1 MDDRRRTAGS
11 PPAAT
16 TRTSRDARRRAL
28 ETLVAEQPIASQ
40 RELVAL
46 LAARGFA
53 VDGATVSRDVAALGI
68 AKVMRDG
75 RRTYA
80 LPGELGPAGRGGD
93 ASLRRLLDDL
103 PVTVR
108 RSGLTLLLITLPG
121 MASALAQAI
130 DQSATQ
136 EQEGTLAGDNTVLVL
151 FADEASMARWRARFD
166 GLRGDGDRV
175 RGGDR

>member
-1 MDDRRRTAGS
+1 M
-11 PPAAT
+11 
-16 TRTSRDARRRAL
+16 L
-28 ETLVAEQPIASQ
+28 
-40 RELVAL
+40 
-46 LAARGFA
+46 F
-53 VDGATVSRDVAALGI
+53 
-68 AKVMRDG
+68 
-75 RRTYA
+75 
-80 LPGELGPAGRGGD
+80 
-93 ASLRRLLDDL
+93 
-103 PVTVR
+103 
-108 RSGLTLLLITLPG
+108 RS